1 VILAGA
7 WPPCGAEREGP
18 PVVFGDLK
26 GILQNLLD
34 GLGIAE
40 SRVHFRPVTAG
51 EVPFMHPGKSAV
63 VAIDGAPVGALGGL
77 HPEVMQVF
85 DLAGE
90 VWVSELDF
98 TATAHYVPRRFDLTP
113 PPRFPA
119 VARDIA
125 VIVDEVFQADD
136 ILEEI
141 KKVGDPRIES
151 ARLFD
156 CYRGAPIPAG
166 QKSLAYAISYRA
178 ADRTLT
184 DDEVNALHDRVRAYL
199 ASRFPSLAWRS

>member
-1 VILAGA
+1 
-7 WPPCGAEREGP
+7 
-18 PVVFGDLK
+18 
-26 GILQNLLD
+26 
-34 GLGIAE
+34 
-40 SRVHFRPVTAG
+40 
-51 EVPFMHPGKSAV
+51 
-63 VAIDGAPVGALGGL
+63 
-77 HPEVMQVF
+77 MQVF

-125 VIVDEVFQADD
+125 VIVDEAFLADD

-141 KKVGDPRIES
+141 QKVGDPRIES

-156 CYRGAPIPAG
+156 CYRGAPIPPG
-166 QKSLAYAISYRA
+166 QKSLAYAIAYRA
-178 ADRTLT
+178 TDRTLT
-184 DDEVNALHDRVRAYL
+184 DDEINALHDRVRAHL
-199 ASRFPSLAWRS
+199 TDRFSLRLRS